1 MRLSA
6 VIFDGRSPQDPHC
19 LEIVAFSTFNAAE
32 GEIIRVFRFF
42 KMAVPIVSSCRLW
55 TSTSSLS
62 YIRPAYDISRRIVP
76 QTQLRLSSSS
86 SSSSSSSP
94 SPKWQSS
101 PSSKFKP
108 TSRLHGRTC
117 MVTGGTSG
125 IGFAIAERFLQE
137 EATTI
142 ILVGRSQERLQKA
155 AEKLSL
161 ATNTETTSEKVRLL
175 VGDVGEAGGW
185 MRELEREMVRS
196 RVSWVINKRTSQAH
210 SL

>member
-1 MRLSA
+1 
-6 VIFDGRSPQDPHC
+6 
-19 LEIVAFSTFNAAE
+19 
-32 GEIIRVFRFF
+32 
-42 KMAVPIVSSCRLW
+42 
-55 TSTSSLS
+55 
-62 YIRPAYDISRRIVP
+62 
-76 QTQLRLSSSS
+76 
-86 SSSSSSSP
+86 
-94 SPKWQSS
+94 
-101 PSSKFKP
+101 
-108 TSRLHGRTC
+108 